1 METDWS
7 TKAKRL
13 DFETELRAFEM
24 KAKEHGET
32 FWVGGWGGAKWLGEV
47 VCVYRPFLRGLLIFL
62 EGDVFFSLGCL
73 APLSPLTFLL
83 SSETFLFLL
92 NLTIIFFQN
101 TFIGGK
107 YERK

>member
-32 FWVGGWGGAKWLGEV
+32 FWVGGAGKEARGG
-47 VCVYRPFLRGLLIFL
+47 CVYRPFKGIVNFL
-62 EGDVFFSLGCL
+62 EGVFFSFGFSI
-73 APLSPLTFLL
+73 LSPSDF
-83 SSETFLFLL
+83 SVVF
-92 NLTIIFFQN
+92 
-101 TFIGGK
+101 
-107 YERK
+107 